1 MTSSTPEQPTA
12 SAKSGRSN
20 SRRELVE
27 REIMEQAT
35 RLFAERGLASTTL
48 QDIADAT
55 GLTRPAL
62 YHYVANKDELFAR
75 LVSEIAEEPA
85 VLLHEINQRSDL
97 DPVGKIH
104 EMAMSIALHQTQ
116 TLDRFR
122 LLIRSEAELP
132 PELAE
137 TYRQSR
143 RRVLKELV
151 AVMEEGIAAGRF
163 RAADPRVSALGIVG
177 MLNWLAWW
185 HHPGDAESD
194 RRVARQLADMAVS
207 AVLDPDADSLV
218 SGPERVIA
226 QMRQGLEYLEREMR
240 GDGPSRSGPAGR
252 GDPA

>member
-1 MTSSTPEQPTA
+1 MTSSTSEEPPTTG
-12 SAKSGRSN
+12 SKSGRSN

-35 RLFAERGLASTTL
+35 RLFAERGLAGTTL

-85 VLLHEINQRSDL
+85 ELLHEINQRSDL

-104 EMAMSIALHQTQ
+104 EMALSIALHQTQ

-132 PELAE
+132 AVLAE

-143 RRVLKELV
+143 RRVLKEFV
-151 AVMEEGIAAGRF
+151 GVVEEGMAQGRF
-163 RAADPRVSALGIVG
+163 RAADPRVSALGIIG

-185 HHPGDAESD
+185 HHPGDAETD
-194 RRVARQLADMAVS
+194 RRVARQLADMAVN
-207 AVLDPDADSLV
+207 AIVDPEADDPV
-218 SGPERVIA
+218 SGPDRVIA
-226 QMRQGLEYLEREMR
+226 QMRQGLDFLERSLR
-240 GDGPSRSGPAGR
+240 DDA
-252 GDPA
+252 

>member
-1 MTSSTPEQPTA
+1 MTSSTPEDITGTAPQGPT
-12 SAKSGRSN
+12 SGTKGGRSN

-35 RLFAERGLASTTL
+35 RLFAEKGLASTTL

-85 VLLHEINQRSDL
+85 VLLHEINQRTDL
-97 DPVGKIH
+97 DPVGKVH

-132 PELAE
+132 PTLAE

-151 AVMEEGIAAGRF
+151 AVVDEGIGQGRF
-163 RAADPRVSALGIVG
+163 RPADSRVSALGIIG
-177 MLNWLAWW
+177 MLNWIAWW

-194 RRVARQLADMAVS
+194 RAVARQLADMAVNS
-207 AVLDPDADSLV
+207 VLDPSTGDSEP
-218 SGPERVIA
+218 GAERVIA
-226 QMRQGLEYLEREMR
+226 QLRQGLDYLEREIR
-240 GDGPSRSGPAGR
+240 G
-252 GDPA
+252 

>member
-1 MTSSTPEQPTA
+1 MTSSTPEVPSSPATGRG
-12 SAKSGRSN
+12 GRSN

-35 RLFAERGLASTTL
+35 RLFAERGLAGTTL

-85 VLLHEINQRSDL
+85 VLLHEINERTDL
-97 DPVGKIH
+97 DPVGKLH
-104 EMAMSIALHQTQ
+104 AMATAIAVHQTQ

-132 PELAE
+132 APLAD

-143 RRVLKELV
+143 RRVLKEFV
-151 AVMEEGIAAGRF
+151 TVIDDGIAQGRF
-163 RAADPRVSALGIVG
+163 RAADSRVSALGIIG
-177 MLNWLAWW
+177 MLNWIAWW
-185 HHPGDAESD
+185 HRPGEAEAD
-194 RRVARQLADMAVS
+194 RAVARQLADMSVNS
-207 AVLDPDADSLV
+207 VLDPDADDAQP
-218 SGPERVIA
+218 GHDRVIA
-226 QMRQGLEYLEREMR
+226 QMRQNLDYLERELNPHR
-240 GDGPSRSGPAGR
+240 R
-252 GDPA
+252 

>member
-1 MTSSTPEQPTA
+1 MTSSTPQESPAAGRT
-12 SAKSGRSN
+12 GRSN

-85 VLLHEINQRSDL
+85 ILLHEINQRTDL

-132 PELAE
+132 PALAE

-143 RRVLKELV
+143 RRVLKEFM
-151 AVMEEGIAAGRF
+151 AVMEEGIAGGRF
-163 RAADPRVSALGIVG
+163 RAADPRISALGIVG

-185 HHPGDAESD
+185 HHPGDSESD
-194 RRVARQLADMAVS
+194 RKVARQLADMAVNS
-207 AVLDPDADSLV
+207 VVDPDADNTV
-218 SGPERVIA
+218 SGAERLIA
-226 QMRQGLEYLEREMR
+226 QMRQNLDYLEREVR
-240 GDGPSRSGPAGR
+240 ERTSPPSAP
-252 GDPA
+252 

>member
-1 MTSSTPEQPTA
+1 MTSSTPKATTEDTVATA
-12 SAKSGRSN
+12 AKGGRSN

-35 RLFAERGLASTTL
+35 RLFAEKGLASTTL
-48 QDIADAT
+48 QDIAEAT

-85 VLLHEINQRSDL
+85 VLLHEINQRTDL
-97 DPVGKIH
+97 DPVAKVH

-122 LLIRSEAELP
+122 VLIRSEAELP
-132 PELAE
+132 AGVAD

-151 AVMEEGIAAGRF
+151 AVMEEGIDVGLF
-163 RAADPRVSALGIVG
+163 RPTDARVAALGIVG
-177 MLNWLAWW
+177 MLNWIAWW
-185 HHPGDAESD
+185 HHPGDPEAD
-194 RRVARQLADMAVS
+194 RTVARQLADMAVNS
-207 AVLDPDADSLV
+207 VLDPDV
-218 SGPERVIA
+218 GNTEPGTERVIA
-226 QMRQGLEYLEREMR
+226 QMRQGLDYLERSVRAE
-240 GDGPSRSGPAGR
+240 G
-252 GDPA
+252 

>member
-1 MTSSTPEQPTA
+1 MTSSTPKATTEGAAATA
-12 SAKSGRSN
+12 RGGRSN

-35 RLFAERGLASTTL
+35 RLFAEKGLASTTL

-85 VLLHEINQRSDL
+85 VLLHEINARNDL
-97 DPVGKIH
+97 DPVAKVH
-104 EMAMSIALHQTQ
+104 EMAMSIALHQSQ

-132 PELAE
+132 PALAE

-151 AVMEEGIAAGRF
+151 AAVEDGIGEGRF
-163 RAADPRVSALGIVG
+163 RPADPRVSALGIIG
-177 MLNWLAWW
+177 MLNWIAWW
-185 HHPGDAESD
+185 HHPGDPEAD
-194 RRVARQLADMAVS
+194 RSIARQLADMAVN
-207 AVLDPDADSLV
+207 ALLDPNAGDSEP
-218 SGPERVIA
+218 GPERVIA
-226 QMRQGLEYLEREMR
+226 QMRQNLDYLERTLRPE
-240 GDGPSRSGPAGR
+240 
-252 GDPA
+252 